1 MNSEEL
7 IKKRIYSVMPV
18 SSMHMMEFLKVLEIR
33 FTDDVPTAAI
43 TSRVRP
49 KLLLNKAFIEKYCKE
64 INIIYT
70 GTTLDKA
77 TELCLI
83 HKPQILFLDIKLDDS
98 STSFTLLENCKNNKI
113 DIFFSNS

>member
-49 KLLLNKAFIEKYCKE
+49 KLLLNKAFIEKYCKTDE
-64 INIIYT
+64 H
-70 GTTLDKA
+70 LFM
-77 TELCLI
+77 LI
-83 HKPQILFLDIKLDDS
+83 MMWMVLPGSWLNQKYMDPH
-98 STSFTLLENCKNNKI
+98 
-113 DIFFSNS
+113 

>member
-1 MNSEEL
+1 MSNYSAL
-7 IKKRIYSVMPV
+7 IIDD
-18 SSMHMMEFLKVLEIR
+18 EIENIQLLKI
-33 FTDDVPTAAI
+33 
-43 TSRVRP
+43 
-49 KLLLNKAFIEKYCKE
+49 FIEKYCKE

-113 DIFFSNS
+113 DIFVCHSRTFDSNFGCFYTH